1 MFNQFMRS
9 LDVFV
14 SSLNRRFATLTFHP
28 GKKKKKQM
36 TSEVYCVTFISG
48 VSLTIK

>member
-14 SSLNRRFATLTFHP
+14 SSLNRRFATSTFHP
-28 GKKKKKQM
+28 GKKKKQM

>member
-14 SSLNRRFATLTFHP
+14 SSLNRRFATLTFHS
-28 GKKKKKQM
+28 GKKKTQM